1 MTDSKLK
8 TRRTDSVRIKL
19 SPDMLSRLEAQSESF
34 GMPIATVC
42 AFAVADWILRRENEK
57 SLLRMASLEMARF
70 LGEMFSLSSEQVEQ
84 SLSSRFP
91 DLFKETGSAPKET
104 GSAPE
109 STAESA
115 PIT

>member
-1 MTDSKLK
+1 MTDSRFK
-8 TRRTDSVRIKL
+8 TRRTDSIRIKL

-34 GMPIATVC
+34 GMPLATVC

-70 LGEMFSLSSEQVEQ
+70 LGEMFSLSPEKVEQ
-84 SLSSRFP
+84 SLSSTFP
-91 DLFKETGSAPKET
+91 DLFKETRSAPKET